1 MSLSHLEQSAQ
12 TKHLEDLMLL
22 ARLPRKR
29 SSGFTLVELMIVVAI
44 IGILAAVAIPAFSK
58 YIKRSKTAEA
68 AGHLNKMWAG
78 SVTYYETDHVDAAGV
93 PIPRQFPAS
102 SKAVIGGGKECA
114 CQDTGKCPGG
124 QAEWNVASE
133 PWVALSFS
141 IPDPFLY
148 RPVYTSAGTG
158 NASTFTAEA
167 IGDLDCNTKLS
178 NFKRLGA
185 VDGNGDVT
193 GSKAPIVTNEL
204 E

>member
-1 MSLSHLEQSAQ
+1 
-12 TKHLEDLMLL
+12 MLFS
-22 ARLPRKR
+22 RKR

-78 SVTYYETDHVDAAGV
+78 SVSFFETDHVDAAGNAV
-93 PIPRQFPAS
+93 AKQFPATI
-102 SKAVIGGGKECA
+102 ANVPGAECA
-114 CQDTGKCPGG
+114 CQATGKCPGG
-124 QAEWNVASE
+124 GAEWQSAS
-133 PWVALSFS
+133 WVALSFS
-141 IPDPFLY
+141 IPDPFIY
-148 RPVYTSAGTG
+148 KPKYTSAGTG
-158 NASTFTAEA
+158 KASTFTAEA
-167 IGDLDCNTKLS
+167 IGDLDCNGTLS

-185 VDGNGDVT
+185 VDANGDVA

>member
-1 MSLSHLEQSAQ
+1 M
-12 TKHLEDLMLL
+12 EDPML
-22 ARLPRKR
+22 RFRKR

-44 IGILAAVAIPAFSK
+44 IGILAIPAFTK

-78 SVTYYETDHVDAAGV
+78 SVSYYEADHVDAAGAS
-93 PIPRQFPAS
+93 IPRQFPVS
-102 SKAVIGGGKECA
+102 STAAVGGPVECG
-114 CQDTGKCPGG
+114 CNPTGKCVAIAADW
-124 QAEWNVASE
+124 QAAT
-133 PWVALSFS
+133 WVNLSFS

-148 RPVYTSAGTG
+148 RPKYTSAGIN

-167 IGDLDCNTKLS
+167 IGDLDCNGTLS

-185 VDGNGDVT
+185 VDANGDVS
-193 GSKAPIVTNEL
+193 GSKAAIVTNEL

>member
-1 MSLSHLEQSAQ
+1 MVRS
-12 TKHLEDLMLL
+12 
-22 ARLPRKR
+22 RKR

-58 YIKRSKTAEA
+58 YIKRAKTAEA

-78 SVTYYETDHVDAAGV
+78 SVTYYETDHVDAAGAL
-93 PIPRQFPAS
+93 PLRSKFPVS
-102 SKAVIGGGKECA
+102 STAVIGGGTECA
-114 CQDTGKCPGG
+114 CQATGKCPGG
-124 QAEWNVASE
+124 GAEWKTAGE
-133 PWVALSFS
+133 PWVDLAFS

-148 RPVYTSAGTG
+148 RPKYTSAGTG
-158 NASTFTAEA
+158 TASTFTAEA
-167 IGDLDCNTKLS
+167 IGDLDCDATLS

-185 VDGNGDVT
+185 IDTNGDVT

>member
-1 MSLSHLEQSAQ
+1 
-12 TKHLEDLMLL
+12 MLL

-78 SVTYYETDHVDAAGV
+78 SVTYFETDHTDANGNAV
-93 PIPRQFPAS
+93 ARSFPAS
-102 SKAVIGGGKECA
+102 SNAAIGGGTECG
-114 CQDTGKCPGG
+114 CQSTGKCPGG
-124 QAEWNVASE
+124 KSEWTATGE

-148 RPVYTSAGTG
+148 RPKYTSTG
-158 NASTFTAEA
+158 SLNASTFSAEA
-167 IGDLDCNTKLS
+167 IGDIDCNSKVS

-185 VDGNGDVT
+185 IDTNGDVT
-193 GSKAPIVTNEL
+193 GSKAPIITDEL